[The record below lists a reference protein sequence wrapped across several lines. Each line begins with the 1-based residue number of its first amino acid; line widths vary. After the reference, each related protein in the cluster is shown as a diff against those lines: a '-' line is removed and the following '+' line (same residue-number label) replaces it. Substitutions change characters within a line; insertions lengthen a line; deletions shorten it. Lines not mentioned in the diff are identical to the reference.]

1 MNMNA
6 SSHCRKG
13 FVLISVLMLGTLLLA
28 AATALTWFARSMA
41 KSIAGKRAQLEA
53 RSFARVVTDSVVA
66 LIAGLGEHT
75 DYDSPTQ
82 KWYQPVAVSMGEGE
96 FCIVKVTPLDDKIPI
111 RSLFLPDNNTLR
123 NEFKDVWADMWEK
136 LGRKELGDVVLDLMD
151 KNDKPRV
158 GSTELKGWLNRPV
171 YDLGE
176 LMVLSDEITPEM
188 FSRLENYVT
197 LWSDGHI
204 NLNTAPLQVLELLPG
219 LDIYGLAERLV
230 SYRADTPLQSISD
243 VEKLPGATAKTT
255 SRLNNIATV
264 KSRYIEVK
272 ITTEALTFRAIVDRT
287 TKNIL
292 LWEEL

>member
-1 MNMNA
+1 MNA
-6 SSHCRKG
+6 SSHYRKG
-13 FVLISVLMLGTLLLA
+13 FVLLSVLMLGTLLLA

-41 KSIAGKRAQLEA
+41 KSVAGKRAQLEA
-53 RSFARVVTDSVVA
+53 RTLAQVITNSVVNFIV
-66 LIAGLGEHT
+66 LLGEHSE
-75 DYDSPTQ
+75 YDSPAQ
-82 KWYQPVAVSMGEGE
+82 KWYQPVAMNVDGEI
-96 FCIVKVTPLDDKIPI
+96 FIVKVTPLDDKIPI
-111 RSLFLPDNNTLR
+111 RSLFLPDGNTLR

-136 LGRKELGDVVLDLMD
+136 LGRKEVGELVLDLMD
-151 KNDKPRV
+151 KNNKARV
-158 GSTELKGWLNRPV
+158 GSTEIDGWLNRPV

-176 LMVLSDEITPEM
+176 LLVLSNEITPEM
-188 FSRLENYVT
+188 YSRLDNYVT

-230 SYRADTPLQSISD
+230 QYRTDNPLQSLSD

-255 SRLNNIATV
+255 SRLNNIAAV

-272 ITTEALTFRAIVDRT
+272 VTSEAMTFRAVVDRT